1 MTMLTHL
8 RELGIGFELIWLARL
23 GALEDEAVDDEGS
36 AGEDAVGLNNIPSF
50 LKDLPAEYPLMKSFM
65 ESFLMTPDNLANGH
79 YESGSVVVGHGPSNA
94 GKPTTCAYCIRD
106 LPLPN
111 LGALPRP
118 AMEDEL
124 RADTLREV
132 RQRRDIDFPCGEQ
145 ET

>member
-1 MTMLTHL
+1 MVH
-8 RELGIGFELIWLARL
+8 RL
-23 GALEDEAVDDEGS
+23 GALEDEVEDHEGEGS
-36 AGEDAVGLNNIPSF
+36 SENPQADAEGSLKNIPSCF
-50 LKDLPAEYPLMKSFM
+50 QQLPVEYPLMKSFVK
-65 ESFLMTPDNLANGH
+65 SFLMTPDNMATGH

-106 LPLPN
+106 LPQPN

-132 RQRRDIDFPCGEQ
+132 RQRRDFDFPCKEQ